1 MKFFV
6 AKFNEGQYQMVLGPM
21 SECMAHAV
29 AEFQWCPMADRT
41 AWVYS
46 LEECLKSEIS
56 ELRTDAALAYAE
68 AAVTA

>member
-6 AKFNEGQYQMVLGPM
+6 VKFK
-21 SECMAHAV
+21 
-29 AEFQWCPMADRT
+29 F
-41 AWVYS
+41 S

-68 AAVTA
+68 AAIVA